1 MKTAVEWL
9 LENLISEPHSEKDFK
24 YNSECWEKAKEME
37 KNQLSHFYSCGT
49 FDEYSRNVRNAEEL
63 YNETFKQQ

>member
-1 MKTAVEWL
+1 MDILRGKVHIGDLFEQ
-9 LENLISEPHSEKDFK
+9 
-24 YNSECWEKAKEME
+24 AKEME

-63 YNETFKQQ
+63 YNETFKQQEQ